1 MVSVQYKCC
10 FNPCLNLFSNLV
22 HIFISSTLPLGLG
35 SSLSGVVWALIM
47 ASGALVMWV
56 PRKSGMITL
65 VGSVTFKLIYFMGPE
80 STLTMLGMLTVSIL
94 TLKMIVTSHVI

>member
-1 MVSVQYKCC
+1 MQYLFQIKSQLFVSV
-10 FNPCLNLFSNLV
+10 
-22 HIFISSTLPLGLG
+22 GLG

-56 PRKSGMITL
+56 PRKSGMITF

-80 STLTMLGMLTVSIL
+80 STLTMLGMLTVS
-94 TLKMIVTSHVI
+94 S